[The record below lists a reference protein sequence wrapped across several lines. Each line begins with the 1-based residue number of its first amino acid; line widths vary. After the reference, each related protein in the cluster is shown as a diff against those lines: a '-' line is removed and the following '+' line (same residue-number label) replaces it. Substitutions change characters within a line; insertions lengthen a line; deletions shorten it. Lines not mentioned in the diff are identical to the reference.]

1 MVEKLS
7 EKRISEPPLVQGS
20 FWQNG
25 VVRNQVLLY
34 HRKNKAMKRILWRSL
49 PSSYRALS
57 GDETGADEETLQA
70 RRARPGVGVRRTLSS
85 PGGRDNLGPLE
96 AASLLALAQRLRGAT
111 ETT

>member
-1 MVEKLS
+1 MSPGSIRARGLS
-7 EKRISEPPLVQGS
+7 GMET
-20 FWQNG
+20 N
-25 VVRNQVLLY
+25 VRDR
-34 HRKNKAMKRILWRSL
+34 HRL
-49 PSSYRALS
+49 PRSYRALS

-70 RRARPGVGVRRTLSS
+70 RRARPGVGVRRTFSS